1 MVRSTQQL
9 ANRTEGGPL
18 HMAIMHPHRF
28 RQALVGTIGLVGLA
42 SLSLVPLAGSAG
54 ATARVANAASTS
66 KVIYVIGYELNNPFW
81 VLEGDGAA
89 QAAKDFGVTVRYEAP
104 TNASDAGM
112 VSLADAALATHPYG
126 IALDYTDRTMRAP
139 VLAALAAGTKVVLYN
154 NNRFEPQSG
163 GVTTDPS
170 ILSLAYVGQDE
181 HHSGAVL
188 ATGFLP
194 FLPKGGTVLII
205 NPYPGAFVL
214 TLRAEGG
221 QSVLGPAGYK
231 TTTLIVN
238 GDNPEG
244 SIEATISAYL
254 RAHSNIVG
262 IFALG
267 DPAGN
272 PAARAVAAAGTKIPV
287 CTFDMET
294 ETFQLMQTGG
304 PLKLALDQQPFLQS
318 YYAVED
324 LANEMKF
331 GFQPV
336 SVNTGTFLVTSANL
350 DTLAGLVKSG
360 KD

>member
-1 MVRSTQQL
+1 
-9 ANRTEGGPL
+9 
-18 HMAIMHPHRF
+18 MARMHPHRF
-28 RQALVGTIGLVGLA
+28 RQVLGGTIGLIGLA
-42 SLSLVPLAGSAG
+42 SLALTPLASPVGASA
-54 ATARVANAASTS
+54 RLANAAPTS

-112 VSLADAALATHPYG
+112 VSLIDAALATHPYG
-126 IALDYTDRTMRAP
+126 IAIDYTDRTMRAP

-163 GVTTDPS
+163 GSTTDPS

-188 ATGFLP
+188 ATGFLK
-194 FLPKGGTVLII
+194 FLPTGGGTVLII

-244 SIEATISAYL
+244 SIEAIISAYL
-254 RAHSNIVG
+254 KAHPNIVG
-262 IFALG
+262 IFGLG

-272 PAARAVAAAGTKIPV
+272 PAARAVAAAGLKIPV

-324 LANEMKF
+324 LANELNY
-331 GFQPV
+331 GFEPV
-336 SVNTGTFLVTSANL
+336 SVNTGTFLVTQANL
-350 DTLAGLVKSG
+350 DTLAGLVKAG